1 MLTGE
6 TVLGERSRP
15 EAYKLFRASLQ
26 SDWLLPKWAR
36 YALCEFPISLTSFAW
51 LKQYLQILSR
61 NKFLPPSLSHT
72 KRASN
77 SKLSQMQT
85 PPLSYSIHLILWFS
99 DSLLTQRIRALTGL
113 SGTRSWRAS
122 HTCCGQLLQVDPPSA
137 LWCSMDGPWLWMA
150 MPLIIWY
157 INMCY
162 IMLYIYYI
170 HVFIYILILILILGS
185 TNIADFAP
193 NSYPHWRWRCWRI
206 FTEMNHGF
214 FSFGEN
220 IFLEQSNNR
229 TLRYFWSS
237 PCYNAASS
245 EGCLQLFIPLICVVF
260 VINFEQ
266 CVVLHIRKRNRFI
279 CIRVGK
285 TTGVAFF
292 CALRFRNQSQLSS

>member
-1 MLTGE
+1 MLF
-6 TVLGERSRP
+6 VNS
-15 EAYKLFRASLQ
+15 
-26 SDWLLPKWAR
+26 
-36 YALCEFPISLTSFAW
+36 CEFPISLTSFAW

-85 PPLSYSIHLILWFS
+85 PPFYHILSIWFT

-162 IMLYIYYI
+162 IMLYIYILYTRIHLYI
-170 HVFIYILILILILGS
+170 
-185 TNIADFAP
+185 DFDIDIGF
-193 NSYPHWRWRCWRI
+193 NEYCW
-206 FTEMNHGF
+206 
-214 FSFGEN
+214 
-220 IFLEQSNNR
+220 
-229 TLRYFWSS
+229 LR
-237 PCYNAASS
+237 PK
-245 EGCLQLFIPLICVVF
+245 FIPALTLVEDLHRDESWLLIRWEHFFRAIERF
-260 VINFEQ
+260 VIFDPVRATMQ
-266 CVVLHIRKRNRFI
+266 HHPRVVCNCSFHWFVLY
-279 CIRVGK
+279 
-285 TTGVAFF
+285 
-292 CALRFRNQSQLSS
+292 LR